1 MPFNGFAFLL
11 GFLPLALLGSA
22 LAARFGPGW
31 AKAWLIVVS
40 VAFYAYGAPRFLPL
54 LLASVGGNMLLLR
67 AIAIAIASSRHRG
80 ALAAVGVALNLA
92 LLAWFKYAAPLLDL
106 PAPLP
111 LGISFFTFVQIG
123 CLLSRAASD
132 QPPPRLADQALFV
145 LFFPT
150 LTSGPILN
158 PAETMPQFSR
168 ALPRSLASED
178 LAIGAGFFL
187 LGLLKKGVLAD
198 PLGPLVAAG
207 FAQPHGLALI
217 PAWQTATAWSLQLY
231 FDFSGYTDMA
241 IGLGWM
247 LGFRLPDNFDQ
258 PYRARCVIDYWQRW
272 HMSLT
277 RFLMANVHAPLT
289 MAVLRHRRRGGLLIN
304 DAARRTPLGF
314 LTMMAGPI
322 ITTMLLIGVWHGP
335 SWTYVL
341 FGLVHAGFLLVNH
354 AWRLWR
360 GPALPAAVAV
370 AVTYGAVLVG
380 GVVFRAATASDAGS
394 VLAGMAGLHG
404 VGLAA
409 DDPRIALNALWI
421 AALYGLV
428 WLAPTTRQFMSRQ
441 TLGRFAWAPTMRW
454 AVAMGCAATLGL
466 LAAGGTGEF
475 VYFRF

>member
-11 GFLPLALLGSA
+11 GFLPLALLGFA
-22 LAARFGPGW
+22 LAARFGSGW
-31 AKAWLIVVS
+31 AKAWLIAVS
-40 VAFYAYGAPRFLPL
+40 LAFYAYGAPRFLPL
-54 LLASVGGNMLLLR
+54 LLASVGGNLLLLR
-67 AIAIAIASSRHRG
+67 VMAGSRHRG
-80 ALAAVGVALNLA
+80 TLAAVGVALNLA

-106 PAPLP
+106 PVPLP

-123 CLLSRAASD
+123 CLLSQAASD
-132 QPPPRLADQALFV
+132 QPPPRAADHALFV

-168 ALPRSLASED
+168 ALQWRLASED
-178 LAIGAGFFL
+178 LAIGSGFFL
-187 LGLLKKGVLAD
+187 IGLLKKGVLAD
-198 PLGPLVAAG
+198 PLGSLVAAG
-207 FAQPHGLALI
+207 FAQPDGLALI

-247 LGFRLPDNFDQ
+247 LGFRLPDNFEQ
-258 PYRARCVIDYWQRW
+258 PYRARCIIDYWQRW

-289 MAVLRHRRRGGLLIN
+289 MAVLRHRRRHGQPIN
-304 DAARRTPLGF
+304 DAARRTPSGF

-322 ITTMLLIGVWHGP
+322 VATMLLIGIWHGP

-360 GPALPAAVAV
+360 GPVLPAGLAVAI
-370 AVTYGAVLVG
+370 TYGAVLVG
-380 GVVFRAATASDAGS
+380 GVVFRATTPSNAGAL
-394 VLAGMAGLHG
+394 LAGMAGLHG
-404 VGLAA
+404 LGLAG
-409 DDPRIALNALWI
+409 DDPRIVLNALWI
-421 AALYGLV
+421 AALYGIV
-428 WLAPTTRQFMSRQ
+428 WLAPTTRQFMLRQ
-441 TLGRFAWAPTMRW
+441 TDGRLAWAPTGRW
-454 AVAMGCAATLGL
+454 AVVMGCAATLGL